1 MDEFLIPNANLNR
14 LVDEYNKYGSLTIGF
29 DFDGTV
35 NDFHKKGWKYY
46 HVIDLLRDLKSI
58 NCKLI
63 CWTAYGDLEYVRKY
77 LEGAMIPFDG
87 INEGGISLGYE
98 TKKPFFSAL
107 LDDRAGLLQVYTE
120 LSILVKIIKIKK
132 QTNV

>member
-1 MDEFLIPNANLNR
+1 MDEFLIPNASLNR
-14 LVDEYNKYGSLTIGF
+14 LVDEYEKYGSLVIGF

-35 NDFHKKGWKYY
+35 NDFHQKGWRYY

-63 CWTAYGDLEYVRKY
+63 CWTAYHDLEYVRQY
-77 LEGAMIPFDG
+77 LESAMIPFDG
-87 INEGGISLGYE
+87 INEEGINLGYK
-98 TKKPFFSAL
+98 TQKPFFSAL

-120 LSILVKIIKIKK
+120 LSTLVKIIRLKK
-132 QTNV
+132 QNDV